1 MTTHDEQRRILELA
15 LSAPADQRGAILD
28 RECAG
33 DTSLRAAVEHQLL
46 ATDLPEHE
54 REAPTLASPAL
65 VAAAGPSGQGPGNTI
80 GPYTLPST

>member
-1 MTTHDEQRRILELA
+1 MTTHDDQRRILELA
-15 LSAPADQRGAILD
+15 LSVPSDQRGEILD

-33 DTSLRAAVEHQLL
+33 DASLRAAVENLL
-46 ATDLPEHE
+46 LVADMPEHE

-65 VAAAGPSGQGPGNTI
+65 AAAGPSGQGPGTTI